1 MGVAL
6 ADMRG
11 AGWLNGYLL
20 VRWELAHVVSFC
32 AAKLA
37 ALFQSYFLDNR
48 RSPVRRGADKP
59 VGGFLASRLDID
71 LNSERFAACAGLR
84 SACDNDQSRHSR
96 EVASRFEQTKLLDP
110 RLLGSGGTSRKSST
124 SNKTR
129 KDIMADPYLEKPKP
143 SRSLPLFDLK
153 RPRRAH
159 TPPHLVP
166 HSKSTDCLSR
176 IIRNAPTRIFL
187 LHNCNEFS
195 SSGAANLIILEPT
208 SPLLRLPRTAVG
220 PVEQN
225 ADVGDDVGSAAISI
239 SSWTAS
245 YFIASR
251 PRSTKSLGY
260 EACAVGLDEVS
271 EESVHLL

>member
-1 MGVAL
+1 MRSGAGFRCASRRGSAISSLQAGRPIKPRLLLVVDQDRRCRMGVAL

-96 EVASRFEQTKLLDP
+96 EVASRFRRYKAF
-110 RLLGSGGTSRKSST
+110 GSSPHRQRRNQSKDSRA
-124 SNKTR
+124 
-129 KDIMADPYLEKPKP
+129 IKPERISWRIHWRSPMP
-143 SRSLPLFDLK
+143 SR
-153 RPRRAH
+153 
-159 TPPHLVP
+159 
-166 HSKSTDCLSR
+166 
-176 IIRNAPTRIFL
+176 
-187 LHNCNEFS
+187 
-195 SSGAANLIILEPT
+195 
-208 SPLLRLPRTAVG
+208 
-220 PVEQN
+220 
-225 ADVGDDVGSAAISI
+225 
-239 SSWTAS
+239 
-245 YFIASR
+245 
-251 PRSTKSLGY
+251 
-260 EACAVGLDEVS
+260 
-271 EESVHLL
+271 